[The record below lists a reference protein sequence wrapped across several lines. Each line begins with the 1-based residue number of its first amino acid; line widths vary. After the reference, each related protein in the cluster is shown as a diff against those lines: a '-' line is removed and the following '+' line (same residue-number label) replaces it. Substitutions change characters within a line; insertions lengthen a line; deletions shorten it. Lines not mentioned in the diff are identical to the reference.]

1 MYTVFLKDRQRNR
14 LQWPSK
20 VTQDHL
26 QCHPSLDRPTLTV
39 HQSHWRRHNSIR
51 HISIPTILVFLY
63 QTLWQCS
70 DGEPANGGFEIE
82 RRQVFVAKAK
92 WCLHETGLHQALD
105 RCRCRDHSMTT
116 GCWFCSLLRREYSP
130 RCCRNPAAQPN
141 TVQSMHHVI
150 TSTNN
155 SCLSVQTHTCLR
167 KTVIYCKLCR
177 SSPVMYL
184 LENWWH
190 LRHLAPTI
198 L

>member
-1 MYTVFLKDRQRNR
+1 MSKGVGWWLMVTYLFIGWRHYDVIIGWRHKTTSGLK
-14 LQWPSK
+14 LSY
-20 VTQDHL
+20 
-26 QCHPSLDRPTLTV
+26 C
-39 HQSHWRRHNSIR
+39 
-51 HISIPTILVFLY
+51 LY
-63 QTLWQCS
+63 
-70 DGEPANGGFEIE
+70 FE